1 MNAQAYPDKFS
12 KFLGK
17 DARSG
22 LYFVR
27 LGRTTYAANATCTE
41 IFTVKDG
48 VNTPVS
54 QDVLASK
61 DWILRNM
68 RDVVFAE
75 RRKFSEAMQRSNI
88 PVYSRQAYKHRRGY
102 SH

>member
-1 MNAQAYPDKFS
+1 MNTQDRQFS
-12 KFLGK
+12 EFLGK

-27 LGRTTYAANATCTE
+27 LGYTTYAANATCTE

-54 QDVLASK
+54 QEVLASK
-61 DWILRNM
+61 AWILRNM
-68 RDVVFAE
+68 RDVVFTE
-75 RRKFSEAMQRSNI
+75 RRKFSEAMQRSHI
-88 PVYSRQAYKHRRGY
+88 PVYARQAYKHRRGL

>member
-1 MNAQAYPDKFS
+1 MNAQAYPNEFS
-12 KFLGK
+12 EFLGK

-61 DWILRNM
+61 SWILRNM

-75 RRKFSEAMQRSNI
+75 RRKFSDAMQKSHI
-88 PVYSRQAYKHRRGY
+88 PAYARREYKHRRGF

>member
-1 MNAQAYPDKFS
+1 MNTQDRPFS
-12 KFLGK
+12 EFLGK

-27 LGRTTYAANATCTE
+27 LGYTTYAANATCTE

-54 QDVLASK
+54 QEVLASK
-61 DWILRNM
+61 AWILRNM
-68 RDVVFAE
+68 RDVVFTE
-75 RRKFSEAMQRSNI
+75 RRKFSEAMQRSHI
-88 PVYSRQAYKHRRGY
+88 PVYARKAYKHRRGL

>member
-1 MNAQAYPDKFS
+1 MNAQTHPIEFS
-12 KFLGK
+12 EFLGK

-54 QDVLASK
+54 QEVLASK
-61 DWILRNM
+61 AWILRNM
-68 RDVVFAE
+68 RDVVFTE
-75 RRKFSEAMQRSNI
+75 RRKFSEAMQRSHI
-88 PVYSRQAYKHRRGY
+88 PVYARQAYKHRRGL